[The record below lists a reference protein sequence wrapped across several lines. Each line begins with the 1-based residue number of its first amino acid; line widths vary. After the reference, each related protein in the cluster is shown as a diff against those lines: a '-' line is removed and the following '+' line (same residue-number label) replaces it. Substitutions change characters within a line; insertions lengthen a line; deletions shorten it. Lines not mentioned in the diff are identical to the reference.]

1 MPGVVVVLHDITELR
16 QLEDMRRNF
25 VANVSHELKT
35 PLASIKAYAETL
47 KLGAINDQQR
57 NLQFVEQI
65 ESQADFLNQQI
76 QDLLQLARIESG
88 QAAWDIERVNL
99 NRECE
104 QCVSRFAELAHANNI
119 ALSLKPGDPPPL
131 ARADVE
137 GFATVLNNLITN
149 ALSYT
154 PAGGDV
160 CVSTFYK
167 ETLRSSKSRTP
178 ELELQKNI
186 KPGFSSG
193 FIESTK
199 PARATKVEPG
209 WAFRLSNTSF
219 SRSAEA

>member
-57 NLQFVEQI
+57 NMQFVEQI

-104 QCVSRFAELAHANNI
+104 QCVSRFAELAQPI
-119 ALSLKPGDPPPL
+119 TSL
-131 ARADVE
+131 
-137 GFATVLNNLITN
+137 
-149 ALSYT
+149 
-154 PAGGDV
+154 
-160 CVSTFYK
+160 CH
-167 ETLRSSKSRTP
+167 
-178 ELELQKNI
+178 
-186 KPGFSSG
+186 
-193 FIESTK
+193 
-199 PARATKVEPG
+199 
-209 WAFRLSNTSF
+209 
-219 SRSAEA
+219 